1 MQTESVDWKAYS
13 SWLSKEGYQPS
24 TIDATLRNL
33 RVVCEALSDIG
44 NLQPH
49 YEPHIKRYL
58 RFVDHSRKNM
68 LGGSAFLKK
77 LQKAGYEPASNR
89 RKHGRRTKDPLILE
103 NWKRL
108 KDKLQIGDDISRLLW
123 AYMLSGVRVSE
134 FLNSDIR
141 VTALSTPLPQNW
153 KVYRVL
159 GDSNKRSVYSRMRKR
174 LQEVAEEL
182 NLGVDLD
189 TLYKSRSHLQ

>member
-1 MQTESVDWKAYS
+1 
-13 SWLSKEGYQPS
+13 
-24 TIDATLRNL
+24 
-33 RVVCEALSDIG
+33 
-44 NLQPH
+44 
-49 YEPHIKRYL
+49 
-58 RFVDHSRKNM
+58 
-68 LGGSAFLKK
+68 
-77 LQKAGYEPASNR
+77 
-89 RKHGRRTKDPLILE
+89 LE